1 MILCSLQGAH
11 VEIGYSQPSVQQLFT
26 VMYQYR
32 IPPYQR
38 GYAWELRHVDDFWN
52 DISTVGSHGHFLG
65 PVVLHASDDDMRDVI
80 DGQQR
85 LTTLQMLLS
94 LIRDH
99 YVEHGDPQIQGGDG
113 DRRSA
118 APQSLVRQ
126 AGYSTRFR
134 LHSGDSTRAVLE
146 DFILRKPDDPLRKWT
161 NNRQQMASLTKV
173 ERARNK
179 ALLEAYARLNELLR
193 RYEADGPDPVHQLA
207 TLEDA
212 LVRKV
217 SLVVLDL
224 QNLEDAFLLFET
236 LNDRGLRLSA
246 ADLLKSHLLAKF
258 DARHP
263 GEGEALEEAADK
275 WDDMVD
281 RLGGGDISGF
291 LRHYLLLSH
300 DGIKKADVFKTF
312 KSDVANSGPE
322 KALKELS
329 DMGTAYAELVRPVRD
344 ESNLSSVLLDRIGTS
359 VDSHRIALMPARLY
373 LPESDF
379 VRFARLAEILSFR
392 WVVTGGNAQQLEE
405 VYQDAAQL
413 LHSSKGARAQEA
425 EQLVR
430 TSFPSDDA
438 FRSAFEREALGYE
451 YVAAYA
457 LRKIENY
464 LDGAEKT
471 IKPAQDVHV
480 EHIMPKTATDFW
492 RERVPEDV
500 AYEEAVSRWGNLTL
514 LLARLNSS
522 ISNGDWSAKR
532 FGNGANA
539 GYGDS
544 KVVLTS
550 GLIGLE
556 DWRYES
562 IAIRAKWLAELAVR
576 VWATEPAQGR
586 LPSVQDAILDP
597 TVLAPVQT

>member
-1 MILCSLQGAH
+1 
-11 VEIGYSQPSVQQLFT
+11 
-26 VMYQYR
+26 
-32 IPPYQR
+32 
-38 GYAWELRHVDDFWN
+38 
-52 DISTVGSHGHFLG
+52 
-65 PVVLHASDDDMRDVI
+65 
-80 DGQQR
+80 
-85 LTTLQMLLS
+85 
-94 LIRDH
+94 
-99 YVEHGDPQIQGGDG
+99 
-113 DRRSA
+113 
-118 APQSLVRQ
+118 
-126 AGYSTRFR
+126 
-134 LHSGDSTRAVLE
+134 
-146 DFILRKPDDPLRKWT
+146 
-161 NNRQQMASLTKV
+161 
-173 ERARNK
+173 
-179 ALLEAYARLNELLR
+179 
-193 RYEADGPDPVHQLA
+193 
-207 TLEDA
+207 
-212 LVRKV
+212 
-217 SLVVLDL
+217 
-224 QNLEDAFLLFET
+224 
-236 LNDRGLRLSA
+236 
-246 ADLLKSHLLAKF
+246 
-258 DARHP
+258 
-263 GEGEALEEAADK
+263 
-275 WDDMVD
+275 
-281 RLGGGDISGF
+281 
-291 LRHYLLLSH
+291 
-300 DGIKKADVFKTF
+300 
-312 KSDVANSGPE
+312 
-322 KALKELS
+322 
-329 DMGTAYAELVRPVRD
+329 MGTAYAELVRPVRD
-344 ESNLSSVLLDRIGTS
+344 ESNLSSVLLDLIGTS

-413 LHSSKGARAQEA
+413 LYSSKGARAQEA

-544 KVVLTS
+544 KVVLTND
-550 GLIGLE
+550 LTGLE

-562 IAIRAKWLAELAVR
+562 VAIRAKWLAELAVR
-576 VWATEPAQGR
+576 VWATEPAQGHV
-586 LPSVQDAILDP
+586 PSLQIAILDP
-597 TVLAPVQT
+597 TILAPVQP